1 MIREMENQLL
11 RRDELE
17 PSVYLAHRKESII

>member
-1 MIREMENQLL
+1 VLAALTLL

-17 PSVYLAHRKESII
+17 PVAAPAQEPVPAPA